1 MFHLNELYENYIREK
16 VHEQLIERAKWMLQ
30 DGVLSFEKIAGCSS
44 LKQAEILDLQANT
57 KYKND
62 FSVDIFLRT

>member
-1 MFHLNELYENYIREK
+1 MFHLNEFYEDYIREK